1 VDKIFQRWTDPDLPA
16 LSGLTIDAV
25 VSVTESLAAELIA
38 LAVQENPQIDYCRVH
53 IFGENRV
60 TLDVKSPLWPWP
72 FHLKLKLFSSV
83 DLTHSP
89 TVRAFLENHVLLGK
103 LSSLFNALPDGINMY
118 EDQIA
123 IDIGAFVDLRE
134 RRVFLDAIGSI
145 EIKTDE
151 GRIVLDIAIKK

>member
-1 VDKIFQRWTDPDLPA
+1 MDKIFQRWTDNELPE

-25 VSVTESLAAELIA
+25 VSVTESLVAELIA
-38 LAVQENPQIDYCRVH
+38 IAVQENPQIDYCRVH
-53 IFGENRV
+53 IYDENRV

-72 FHLKLKLFSSV
+72 FHLKLKLFGFV

-103 LSSLFNALPDGINMY
+103 LSSLFNALPDGIKIY

-134 RRVFLDAIGSI
+134 RRVLLNAIKSI
-145 EIKTDE
+145 KIKTNE
-151 GRIVLDIAIKK
+151 GKILLDIAVKA